1 LNETINVTAVGLNNT
16 INAKNILVYPNP
28 NNGLF
33 KIDFQLDAKDNV
45 TLKIVNLNGQIVYQN
60 NLGSTLSENLSIDLS
75 ELASGVYTLRV
86 DGVNTQITK
95 KISVIK

>member
-1 LNETINVTAVGLNNT
+1 
-16 INAKNILVYPNP
+16 
-28 NNGLF
+28 
-33 KIDFQLDAKDNV
+33 
-45 TLKIVNLNGQIVYQN
+45 
-60 NLGSTLSENLSIDLS
+60 TLSENLSIDLS